1 MELEQLLKDSV
12 IPFLKSIS
20 KNTYGIKKEI
30 VEPYDGYNDIVKQ
43 YNRILVHSEGGV
55 FPHELFSM
63 RAPNETDEEFQY
75 RKDNF
80 KQITLPVFLDFIN
93 TRGRAWHSSNWSII
107 YQEDDKL
114 FTENTL
120 QNYLENEL
128 YLHGSLTNFC
138 QTTMAKVKAQDPNGV
153 VVVKPY
159 KYDFKEIE
167 DEVQIDDTK
176 LLEPTCYYY
185 SCERVLAYEED
196 QFSLIILDE
205 KSVVTKD
212 NKQVRAG
219 FILEYHTPYSYYEVK
234 QIGKFN
240 DFSFEI
246 KEVLVHNF
254 GQLLVRRLEGVPLM
268 KHNQMF
274 YESPFQYCVDYLDL
288 ALLKASNLFIAESK
302 SAYPVR
308 IMLGNECDFFDGENK
323 CLGGSIFQSGE
334 NGVATM
340 KTCPSCKGSG
350 MKNRISPNGELL
362 FNGKDL
368 ADQNVSSGEIMRYVS
383 PDSDILRYLRE
394 GIDIDIKN
402 ARKILHLSST
412 TDMANTN
419 SETAT
424 FNNLENKA
432 LMAFVN
438 NIASQEFDIF
448 EFCVDAIGWL
458 RYGTKYKQPTI
469 VRPNSFDFTTENDYL
484 NLLKVAR
491 ESNVPSYLIRVI
503 LSKYISNLYFS
514 TSESAKAYNLLLK
527 VDRLFEYNNEE
538 VKMKIA
544 QGLVTNLEAVVHDS
558 GAFIIQE
565 LYTNNPTFF
574 DMAFEQQNQMI
585 IDRATQMLVVN
596 E

>member
-212 NKQVRAG
+212 NKQVR
-219 FILEYHTPYSYYEVK
+219 
-234 QIGKFN
+234 
-240 DFSFEI
+240 
-246 KEVLVHNF
+246 
-254 GQLLVRRLEGVPLM
+254 PL
-268 KHNQMF
+268 
-274 YESPFQYCVDYLDL
+274 
-288 ALLKASNLFIAESK
+288 
-302 SAYPVR
+302 
-308 IMLGNECDFFDGENK
+308 
-323 CLGGSIFQSGE
+323 
-334 NGVATM
+334 
-340 KTCPSCKGSG
+340 
-350 MKNRISPNGELL
+350 
-362 FNGKDL
+362 
-368 ADQNVSSGEIMRYVS
+368 
-383 PDSDILRYLRE
+383 
-394 GIDIDIKN
+394 
-402 ARKILHLSST
+402 
-412 TDMANTN
+412 
-419 SETAT
+419 
-424 FNNLENKA
+424 
-432 LMAFVN
+432 
-438 NIASQEFDIF
+438 
-448 EFCVDAIGWL
+448 
-458 RYGTKYKQPTI
+458 
-469 VRPNSFDFTTENDYL
+469 
-484 NLLKVAR
+484 
-491 ESNVPSYLIRVI
+491 
-503 LSKYISNLYFS
+503 
-514 TSESAKAYNLLLK
+514 
-527 VDRLFEYNNEE
+527 
-538 VKMKIA
+538 
-544 QGLVTNLEAVVHDS
+544 
-558 GAFIIQE
+558 
-565 LYTNNPTFF
+565 
-574 DMAFEQQNQMI
+574 
-585 IDRATQMLVVN
+585 
-596 E
+596 

>member
-12 IPFLKSIS
+12 IPFLKSVN
-20 KNTYGIKKEI
+20 KATYGTKKEI

-43 YNRILVHSEGGV
+43 YHRVLVHSEGGV
-55 FPHELFSM
+55 FPDELFSM
-63 RAPNETDEEFQY
+63 RAPNETDEEFEY

-93 TRGRAWHSSNWSII
+93 TYLRAWHNSNWSII

-114 FTENTL
+114 FGDNTL
-120 QNYLENEL
+120 QKYLEEGL
-128 YLHGSLTNFC
+128 YLHGSIFSFC
-138 QTTMAKVKAQDPNGV
+138 KTSDLKFSEQDPDGV

-159 KYDFKEIE
+159 KYDFKEVNDVE
-167 DEVQIDDTK
+167 QIDDTK

-185 SCERVLAYEED
+185 SCEKVLSYLED
-196 QFSLIILDE
+196 DHALIILDE
-205 KSVVTKD
+205 KSVVTKEG
-212 NKQVRAG
+212 KQVRAG
-219 FILEYHTPYSYYEVK
+219 YILEYHTPYSYYEVK
-234 QIGKFN
+234 QVGKFN
-240 DFSFEI
+240 DYNFEI

-254 GQLLVRRLEGVPLM
+254 GELMACKLEAIPYLKENKVF
-268 KHNQMF
+268 HNSQF
-274 YESPFQYCVDYLDL
+274 SFCIDHLDL
-288 ALLKASNLFIAESK
+288 ALLKSSNLFIAESK

-308 IMLGNECDFFDGENK
+308 IMLGNECDFFDGKNK

-368 ADQNVSSGEIMRYVS
+368 ADQNVASGEIMRYVS

-394 GIDIDIKN
+394 GIDIDIRN
-402 ARKILHLSST
+402 ARKVLHLSNTSEI
-412 TDMANTN
+412 ANTN

-432 LMAFVN
+432 LMAYVSSKMEQRFN
-438 NIASQEFDIF
+438 NMSRYIDR
-448 EFCVDAIGWL
+448 IGWL
-458 RYGTKYKQPTI
+458 RYGTKYKRPTI
-469 VRPNSFDFTTENDYL
+469 VRPNSFDFTTESDYL

-491 ESNVPSYLIRVI
+491 ESNVPSYLIRTI

-514 TSESAKAYNLLLK
+514 TSESALAYNLLMK
-527 VDRLFEYNNEE
+527 VDRIFEYNNEE
-538 VKMKIA
+538 VKIKMA
-544 QGLVTNLEAVVHDS
+544 QGIVSNLEAIIHDS
-558 GAFIIQE
+558 GAFIINE
-565 LYTNNPTFF
+565 LFVNNNKFFELTF
-574 DMAFEQQNQMI
+574 EVQNQMI
-585 IDRATQMLVVN
+585 IERATQMLTVN